1 MFYRKQQELR
11 DITKEVEL
19 VFPINNPSDF
29 YCQLSESVTTLHALM
44 KKMNAVYA
52 GDYNSV
58 RFHLSC
64 PEITIYFFTDDSRK
78 PVVRPQKNMACVIK
92 YFGGWYRGQ
101 LVAKVG
107 NEFEVLCVDYG
118 YRQVMPI
125 SLIKEMDG
133 KFLGLPPQAF
143 KCALHILPY
152 CNAWSREGKLRFLEA
167 TMERK
172 TAIFSL
178 LEEQDGCL
186 QKYSVHLSKMVSN
199 GSVVSINSLFASVGG
214 LLCLRTSFYHEHLA
228 GEDPYEPCEQVKIT
242 YKFSHFFCTS

>member
-1 MFYRKQQELR
+1 MFYRMFYRKQQELR

-44 KKMNAVYA
+44 KKLNAFYA
-52 GDYNSV
+52 GDKNTV
-58 RFHLSC
+58 RFHLCC
-64 PEITIYFFTDDSRK
+64 PKINVYLFTDDSRK

-125 SLIKEMDG
+125 SLIKKIDG
-133 KFLGLPPQAF
+133 KFVGLPPQAI

-152 CNAWSREGKLRFLEA
+152 CNAWSPEGKLRFLEA
-167 TMERK
+167 TMGRQK
-172 TAIFSL
+172 ATFSL
-178 LEEQDGCL
+178 LEKQDGYW
-186 QKYSVHLSKMVSN
+186 QKYSVHLSKMVPN
-199 GSVVSINSLFASVGG
+199 GSVVSINSLFANIGG
-214 LLCLRTSFYHEHLA
+214 LLCLQTLFHHEQLA

-242 YKFSHFFCTS
+242 